1 MNEYR
6 EFQKSLRIKKEQL
19 ESSLKEE
26 LKQLEQ
32 KHRQEL
38 QDLKTLH
45 QRKRTQLTQ
54 ELTLEREQ
62 RALDRLNKSMVSVR
76 EKEKLDETKSTKK
89 RKRTNNNKQEQEQV
103 TSDVE
108 LTVNEIVEE
117 IIQNDEKENKKQKK
131 SPNTTVDQD
140 YDKDAVDVVDEND
153 VCEESVVKISSSSQQ
168 LHSTQQSIP
177 PCAQIERTLSK
188 RRSSASIQ
196 NENENEKVAECER
209 HE

>member
-6 EFQKSLRIKKEQL
+6 EFQKSQRIKKELL

-62 RALDRLNKSMVSVR
+62 RALDRLNKSMVSVC
-76 EKEKLDETKSTKK
+76 EKEKLNEAKSNK
-89 RKRTNNNKQEQEQV
+89 RKRTNRHEQV

-108 LTVNEIVEE
+108 LTVHEIVEQM
-117 IIQNDEKENKKQKK
+117 QNNENENKKQKI

-140 YDKDAVDVVDEND
+140 YKDSNVFDENA
-153 VCEESVVKISSSSQQ
+153 VSEETVAKISSSSQQ
-168 LHSTQQSIP
+168 FDNTQQSIP
-177 PCAQIERTLSK
+177 PCAQKERTLSK
-188 RRSSASIQ
+188 RSSASNH
-196 NENENEKVAECER
+196 NENKEVTECEQSKSDVSNVLV
-209 HE
+209 

>member
-76 EKEKLDETKSTKK
+76 GKEKLDETKSTKK
-89 RKRTNNNKQEQEQV
+89 RKRTNNKQEQV

-117 IIQNDEKENKKQKK
+117 IIQNDDEKENKKQKK

-140 YDKDAVDVVDEND
+140 YDKDAVVDVVDEND